1 MGARTPRA
9 VAVGAPEMAVGSSPS
24 PSSGRVGVGF
34 HPRRGRACDPHPTWL
49 RSATLPEDGEGFCG
63 SRARPGKQ
71 ALLDDRVDAQWPSA
85 TSVTPKSTAMDI
97 SEIASSSLNP
107 LVVIRN
113 ARILRN
119 ASLRARSIEDFS

>member
-49 RSATLPEDGEGFCG
+49 RSATLPEDGEDF
-63 SRARPGKQ
+63 AAH
-71 ALLDDRVDAQWPSA
+71 ALAPANRLFLMIAWMPQLPS
-85 TSVTPKSTAMDI
+85 TTWVTPKSTAMDI